1 MLRKQANNMTGRK
14 VRHLELLSH
23 EEKFLLVRN
32 ANRVVFRT
40 KT

>member
-1 MLRKQANNMTGRK
+1 MLRQQANNMTGRK

-23 EEKFLLVRN
+23 EEKFLLV